1 MSGCFSAA
9 RTAWALCN
17 SLRRN
22 QQCCLAVARGARL
35 SGGQS
40 IGRGGRRGLVV
51 ARGGSPAQNWIVTRR
66 RLAVLLASAFAA
78 GCGGGSGPTAAHVR
92 TPPPPQVVG
101 LPGKLVSIGGGRSLF
116 LHCVGR
122 GSPAVVLAAGL
133 KSDTSS
139 WRNVQP
145 QLGGITQTCA
155 YDRAGDGNSVAPPGS
170 VSSGRTELAD
180 LAALLYRAGIA
191 PPWVIVGHSYGGL
204 LARLFVQAHRDQ
216 TAGIVLVDAM
226 GRNQTRR
233 LLALWPKSEEPAE
246 RREQATPVRDGV
258 DVAATEALAARVTTL
273 GNTRLAVITA
283 GRENAVVRQMT
294 RRVARA
300 IDRNWTAMQDEL
312 AALSSDRVHVVALRS
327 EHSVQHGQPL
337 VVIQAVK
344 AVVDAARASASLPPC
359 PRVFSGP
366 GTRCVG

>member
-1 MSGCFSAA
+1 VM
-9 RTAWALCN
+9 
-17 SLRRN
+17 
-22 QQCCLAVARGARL
+22 
-35 SGGQS
+35 
-40 IGRGGRRGLVV
+40 
-51 ARGGSPAQNWIVTRR
+51 RR
-66 RLAVLLASAFAA
+66 RFAVLLVLALAA
-78 GCGGGSGPTAAHVR
+78 GCGGGSGSKAAPAR
-92 TPPPPQVVG
+92 TPPPLQVVG
-101 LPGKLVSIGGGRSLF
+101 LPDKLVSIGGGRSLF

-204 LARLFVQAHRDQ
+204 LARLFAQSHPDQ
-216 TAGIVLVDAM
+216 TAGVVLVDAM
-226 GRNQTRR
+226 GRNATRR
-233 LLALWPKSEEPAE
+233 LLRLWPKSEEPAQ

-258 DVAATEALAARVTTL
+258 DVAATETLAARVTTL
-273 GNTRLAVITA
+273 GDTRLAVVTA
-283 GRENAVVRQMT
+283 GRENDVVRRMT

-300 IDRNWTAMQDEL
+300 IDRNWTTMQDEL

-327 EHSVQHGQPL
+327 EHDVQHGQPL
-337 VVIQAVK
+337 VVIRAVK
-344 AVVDAARASASLPPC
+344 AVVDAARARAPLPSC

-366 GTRCVG
+366 GARCIG